1 MMKGMKHFPHFLLFG
16 ASLCLMAQTP
26 PPQPPKPKP
35 VPPEG
40 VTMQVPLTPQGDLTS
55 APKDKVIIQV
65 NDIKI
70 TAGQL
75 DQILEAYPENT
86 RVFVRGPGRQQF
98 IDQLVRT
105 LVLSEEGKRR
115 KLDEDAPYKTQAAY
129 SLAAILANRTN
140 EEIKKN
146 VAVDDASLKKYYE
159 DHKGEYEKVR
169 ARHILIRMAGSPV
182 PVKPGQKEL
191 TEAEAL
197 AKAQELRAKIQ
208 GGADFAAIA
217 KAESDDTGSGANGG
231 ELGLFAHGQ
240 MVPAFDEAAF
250 KLKPGELSEP
260 VKSPFGFHLIQ
271 VEERQSKTFEEL
283 KPELEAKA
291 RPDIAKK
298 QVDDL
303 VNKAKVVL
311 DPELLPAS
319 KVAK

>member
-208 GGADFAAIA
+208 GGADFAEIA

-291 RPDIAKK
+291 KPDLAKK

-303 VNKAKVVL
+303 VNKAKVIL
-311 DPELLPAS
+311 DPQLLPAS

>member
-291 RPDIAKK
+291 KPDLAKK

-303 VNKAKVVL
+303 VNKAKVIL
-311 DPELLPAS
+311 DPQLLPAS

>member
-291 RPDIAKK
+291 KPDLAKK